1 MECKEA
7 YSKGF
12 SLVELIIVIA
22 IMAVLIGVLTPIY
35 IKYVRRSQAVT
46 DAANA
51 DEIAL
56 AINVA
61 IVGSPDRVV
70 NGTPVA
76 GVVTYAKDAAI
87 ITDAAGNVIVAA
99 PASKVQ
105 DDYKWFVRFNAEGT
119 GVTEIRLGATSDT
132 AAQIWPSA
140 SAYQAAN

>member
-7 YSKGF
+7 YSRGF
-12 SLVELIIVIA
+12 SLIELIIVIT
-22 IMAVLIGVLTPIY
+22 ITAVLIGVLTPIY
-35 IKYVRRSQAVT
+35 IKYVRRSQVSV
-46 DAANA
+46 DVANA

-61 IVGSPDRVV
+61 ITDFSDRVV
-70 NGTPVA
+70 NGTPAA
-76 GVVTYAKDAAI
+76 GVVTYAGGAAI

-105 DDYKWFVRFNAEGT
+105 DDYKWFVWYNTEGT
-119 GVTEIRLGATSDT
+119 GVAEIRLGIANDT

-140 SAYQAAN
+140 TAYQAAN